1 MANHRL
7 CLICGKPII
16 LSPSATE
23 RARKDVTG
31 NTNAQF
37 YLDLF
42 KTHSE
47 CEINK
52 REEETHQLMLRLK
65 VA

>member
-16 LSPSATE
+16 LSPSAAE

-31 NTNAQF
+31 KTAQF
-37 YLDLF
+37 FIDIF
-42 KTHSE
+42 RTHSE
-47 CEINK
+47 CELKK
-52 REEETHQLMLRLK
+52 RAEGVHQLMLSLK